1 MEFKY
6 SDINSLIF
14 NNLNDID
21 LINLILSYKIN
32 KVSLS
37 YILYDLKDKII
48 DVSKNKEFAKKLS
61 KLGFKVKLD
70 LSHTQVTDGSGVRDL
85 GNVHT
90 LDLSHTKVTDGSGVS
105 ALGKV
110 HTLIL

>member
-1 MEFKY
+1 MEFKD

-14 NNLNDID
+14 NHLKDID
-21 LINLILSYKIN
+21 LINLILAYKIN

-48 DVSKNKEFAKKLS
+48 DVSKNKEFAKELS
-61 KLGFKVKLD
+61 NLGFKVKLD

-90 LDLSHTKVTDGSGVS
+90 LNLGWTKVTDVS
-105 ALGKV
+105 ALGSV
-110 HTLIL
+110 HNLIR